1 MLNKTEASEYLGVST
16 RTIELYMKHPSRPLV
31 PDERVKGRGGEKAMF
46 AATTLDAYKLLMDKD
61 AQSKTVKRET
71 PKSEA
76 LSHLRGNAS
85 GNDLVTLLSAVIGRG
100 PTKRNRSVGCW

>member
-46 AATTLDAYKLLMDKD
+46 TATTLDAYKLLMDKD
-61 AQSKTVKRET
+61 ARSTRDLLETMETIREIT
-71 PKSEA
+71 QQ
-76 LSHLRGNAS
+76 
-85 GNDLVTLLSAVIGRG
+85 V
-100 PTKRNRSVGCW
+100 